1 MRIQVIRKW
10 YSQIST
16 IGVISVDGVKCGFTL
31 EDVAR
36 AEGVKIPDHTA
47 IPAGEYEA
55 VNDYSERFKKI
66 MPHILNVPK
75 FDGVRLHKGN
85 RTSETSGCLLLGLQ
99 KAQDLVYNCDP
110 TYDYVF
116 HSIDQA
122 MKRKEKVI
130 ISIINEQ
137 E

>member
-36 AEGVKIPDHTA
+36 AEGVKIPNHTA
-47 IPAGEYEA
+47 IPAGEYEV

-66 MPHILNVPK
+66 MPHILDVKN
-75 FDGVRLHKGN
+75 FEGVRIHKGN
-85 RTSETSGCLLLGLQ
+85 RTSDTTGCLICGLQ
-99 KAQDLVYNCDP
+99 KGQDLVYNCDP
-110 TYDYVF
+110 TYDYIF

-122 MKRKEKVI
+122 MKRKEKVTI
-130 ISIINEQ
+130 TIINEQ